1 MKTACMKHKLYA
13 VLSTYS
19 LSISSAVS
27 VTGSLLSGIFR
38 DRPFLT
44 MCNISVCTR
53 SRTEVNQNNIWRCDL
68 YNNSPTALLSLQIT
82 GC

>member
-1 MKTACMKHKLYA
+1 MLLFFFIKKACMKHNLYA

-38 DRPFLT
+38 DRPSLT

-53 SRTEVNQNNIWRCDL
+53 SRTEVNQNNIWM
-68 YNNSPTALLSLQIT
+68 
-82 GC
+82 